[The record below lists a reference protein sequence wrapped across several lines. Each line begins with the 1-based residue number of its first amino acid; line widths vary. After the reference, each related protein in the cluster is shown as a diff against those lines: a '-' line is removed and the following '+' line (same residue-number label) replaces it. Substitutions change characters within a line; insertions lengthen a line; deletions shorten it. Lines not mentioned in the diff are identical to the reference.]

1 MCDKVN
7 SPKHYSFYK
16 NIEAIDIIKAF
27 LESESAKDLSKFDAY
42 CVGNILKYRLRAGG
56 KDEVEQEIAKANKYR
71 EIGESL

>member
-16 NIEAIDIIKAF
+16 N
-27 LESESAKDLSKFDAY
+27 
-42 CVGNILKYRLRAGG
+42 
-56 KDEVEQEIAKANKYR
+56 DEVEQEIAKANKYR